1 MPPEQGVGPLEMRVL
16 GMLRKDSPLDVGAI
30 RARLEAECSELA
42 YTTVM
47 TVLAR
52 LFEKGLVTREREG
65 KRYVYSPARRAPHV
79 LEGMLQRVRHALFA
93 EERKGPILALLEE
106 EDFSAEELR
115 ELRRTIDRKLKE
127 AKSK

>member
-16 GMLRKDSPLDVGAI
+16 GMLRRDTPLDVGSI
-30 RARLEAECSELA
+30 RTRLEAEGSELA

-52 LFEKGLVTREREG
+52 LFEKGLVTRDREG
-65 KRYVYSPARRAPHV
+65 KRYVYSPARGTPRV
-79 LEGMLQRVRHALFA
+79 LGGMLTRVHKALFA

-106 EDFSAEELR
+106 EDFSEDELR
-115 ELRRTIDRKLKE
+115 ELRRMIDKKLKE
-127 AKSK
+127 TKSK